1 MKRTILIPTDFSI
14 DSLKFLVEA
23 VQSVQIG
30 SINVVFLHCAHLPN
44 SILDLLFYSKKE
56 IIQSLVTPTFE
67 DACKVIRN
75 KYQSK
80 INSTR
85 IEIFTGHTQA
95 AFENFLE
102 GNRID
107 EIFVPENYI
116 LKTTKNSFDPLP
128 FIQRTELPITPVT
141 WKQGGDIPE
150 KNQLAELFLT

>member
-14 DSLKFLVEA
+14 ESLKSFVEA
-23 VQSVQIG
+23 AQSVQIG

-44 SILDLLFYSKKE
+44 SILDLLFYSKNE
-56 IIQSLVTPTFE
+56 IIKSLITPTFE
-67 DACKVIRN
+67 NACKVIRS
-75 KYQSK
+75 KYESK

-85 IEIFTGHTQA
+85 IEIFTGRTQA

-107 EIFVPENYI
+107 EIFVPVNYT
-116 LKTTKNSFDPLP
+116 LKPVKNSFDPMP
-128 FIQRTELPITPVT
+128 FIQRTELPITQVV
-141 WKQGGDIPE
+141 WKQGGNIPE

>member
-56 IIQSLVTPTFE
+56 IIKSLVTPTFV

>member
-23 VQSVQIG
+23 VQSVQTG
-30 SINVVFLHCAHLPN
+30 SINVVFLHCAYLPN
-44 SILDLLFYSKKE
+44 SILDLLFYSKRE
-56 IIQSLVTPTFE
+56 IIKSLVTPTFE
-67 DACKVIRN
+67 DACKVIRS
-75 KYQSK
+75 KYESK

-107 EIFVPENYI
+107 EIFVPKNYI
-116 LKTTKNSFDPLP
+116 LKTSKNSFDPMP
-128 FIQRTELPITPVT
+128 FIQRTGLPITQVT